1 MWNSSSVSIAV
12 TGSLLRLG
20 SWPGIC
26 PSRPAMIADRLS
38 VGRRTQRAA
47 AIATL
52 YFAFASCDGGGLPA
66 EVECTRT
73 PITGGS
79 ARAEFAAI
87 HPLQEL
93 AICQIQAVNRS
104 MGNVAYCSGTLVS
117 ATKVLTAAHC
127 IPGETTDVVAVFG
140 ADAMTSTARV
150 LVARTVVHE
159 TLDLALLELEPSA
172 LESVGA
178 LPIPVNFEGAAGLGN
193 LVQIAG
199 FGFTERGRFGQRKF
213 AVVRIQ
219 GAEPRAFTVY
229 ADRRAAACDGDSG
242 GPALARDSNGGVVVA
257 GVLSTGTASCGD
269 VDSYVDVVAAV
280 DWLKSNGVSRSA
292 DGPVLADCA
301 FIEQQGRCFGD
312 LALWCDGETARTQK
326 CEAGTSCG
334 FDNSSGTFRCVPLAQ
349 DPCSGVS
356 DRGRCD
362 GDNRIRCTE
371 GQLVVSPCAQCNATC
386 QFSIR
391 NGKAICNAAGSD

>member
-1 MWNSSSVSIAV
+1 
-12 TGSLLRLG
+12 
-20 SWPGIC
+20 
-26 PSRPAMIADRLS
+26 MIADRLF
-38 VGRRTQRAA
+38 VGRRTKRAA

-52 YFAFASCDGGGLPA
+52 YFAFVSCDGGGTLSA
-66 EVECTRT
+66 EVECART

-93 AICQIQAVNRS
+93 AICQIQAGSRS

-127 IPGETTDVVAVFG
+127 IPKETTEVVAVFG

-150 LVARTVVHE
+150 LVARILVHE

-172 LESVGA
+172 LEPVGA
-178 LPIPVNFEGAAGLGN
+178 LPIPVNFEGAAGIGN

-199 FGFTERGRFGQRKF
+199 FGFTERGGFGQRKF
-213 AVVRIQ
+213 AVVRIK
-219 GAEPRAFTVY
+219 GVEPTAFTVY

-242 GPALARDSNGGVVVA
+242 GPALTRDSNGGVVVA
-257 GVLSTGTASCGD
+257 GVLSTGSASCGD
-269 VDSYVDVVAAV
+269 LDNYVDVAEA
-280 DWLKSNGVSRSA
+280 DNWLESNGVSRSA
-292 DGPVLADCA
+292 NGPILADCA
-301 FIEQQGRCFGD
+301 FIEPQGRCFGD
-312 LALWCDGETARTQK
+312 RALWCDGETARTQK
-326 CEAGTSCG
+326 CEPGTSCG
-334 FDNSSGTFRCVPLAQ
+334 FDNRTGTFRCVPFAE

-362 GDNRIRCTE
+362 GDNTIRCTD

-391 NGKAICNAAGSD
+391 NGKAICNAGGAD